1 MDEVLTILI
10 VEDDQDACK
19 RLIEHAEET
28 DEISVV
34 GVTNNEDKA
43 IEYIKDMLPQVVIL
57 DLELTEGK
65 GNGLSVLQ
73 NLKSIDLSF
82 QPYVLVTT
90 NNTSPITYEFARK
103 SGADFIMSKHQD
115 GYSEKAVIDFLHMM
129 KTVIQNKKNSTVQK
143 NVVTES
149 PEYKRKR
156 ILRRITAELNAV
168 GINMKS
174 VGYGYLVDAIYLAL
188 TQDSRN
194 TASVIGEK
202 YGKTES
208 SVIRGMQNAIN
219 RAWRQSDIDELLIH
233 YTARINS
240 DRGVPTITEFIYY
253 YANKLKNEY

>member
-90 NNTSPITYEFARK
+90 NNTSPITYEL
-103 SGADFIMSKHQD
+103 S
-115 GYSEKAVIDFLHMM
+115 
-129 KTVIQNKKNSTVQK
+129 
-143 NVVTES
+143 
-149 PEYKRKR
+149 
-156 ILRRITAELNAV
+156 
-168 GINMKS
+168 
-174 VGYGYLVDAIYLAL
+174 
-188 TQDSRN
+188 
-194 TASVIGEK
+194 
-202 YGKTES
+202 
-208 SVIRGMQNAIN
+208 
-219 RAWRQSDIDELLIH
+219 LIH
-233 YTARINS
+233 I
-240 DRGVPTITEFIYY
+240 
-253 YANKLKNEY
+253 